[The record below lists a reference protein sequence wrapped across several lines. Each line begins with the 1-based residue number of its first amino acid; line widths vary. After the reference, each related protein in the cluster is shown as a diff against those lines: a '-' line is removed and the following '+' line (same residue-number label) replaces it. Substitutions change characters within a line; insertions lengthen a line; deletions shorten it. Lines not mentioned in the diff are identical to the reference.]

1 MKPITDLI
9 RLTHTHLRLR
19 QFLFAGLIGV
29 VVGSGSYLL
38 GIGSTTSVGLGV
50 GVLLVTMGWFVRQWP
65 SLSIEVI
72 RYLHEAVPETEYSLQ
87 LLTQPEHN
95 IAEALQVHRIRSRE
109 YALPSFW
116 EHYRGLWPLLVL
128 AGLMLALSFGKE
140 HLRAFFLQNKTEKA
154 QSAGSTDLP
163 ESTAPA
169 LPPSMSKGE
178 VRLSP
183 PPYTRQ
189 PEIVS
194 QDLNIKALVNSTLTW
209 QVTLD
214 HADRLSLYMLLPS
227 GEKKPFAKTGATF
240 AYQDKLLGSGMY
252 QLVGYQADTVAFRS
266 AWYRAEAVQDSPPVI
281 QPRSKELYVFHTYRS
296 PAIRSISA
304 QISDDFQVMQVYL
317 VATVAKGSGENI
329 KFREVKIPLS
339 TTPFTKKTLSY
350 GLNLT
355 QLQLSPGDELY
366 YYWAALDNRQP
377 EPNFTKSDTYFI
389 VYQDTTKADAA
400 QLATMAVNVVPEF
413 FRSQRQIIIDTEKLL
428 ANQKKMSVK
437 QFNFTSDDL
446 GHEQKILRLRY
457 GQYLGEEYETN
468 IGASGNPNDDEDG
481 DFFGKFVHK
490 HDTEEE
496 SHDHGHAPGHAHDH
510 GEGASSTSSTDP
522 LAALMEQYVHAHDN
536 GEMNTFYEESTRSLL
551 KMALDQMWQSELHLR
566 LYEPKKALP
575 YQYKA
580 LDFLKRAQHKAR
592 TFAKKS
598 GFDPPPI
605 KEKEMRL
612 TGDTKRIVEDVFGYS
627 RTYSAE
633 QVSRWAA
640 SYLGW
645 MNATALSQEA
655 KSSRSQV
662 GSNLM
667 AYLSAQSLQNWKLIG
682 YIQRLNQDESLGTR
696 ERNELTSALLALSVP
711 PTGASTARVVQPK
724 LEKAFRESLLHS
736 RQ

>member
-9 RLTHTHLRLR
+9 RLTHIHFRLR
-19 QFLFAGLIGV
+19 QLLLAVLIGV
-29 VVGSGSYLL
+29 VIGNGSYLV
-38 GIGSTTSVGLGV
+38 GIGSTSPLWMGLGAF
-50 GVLLVTMGWFVRQWP
+50 LLTMSWFVRQWP
-65 SLSIEVI
+65 SLSTQVI

-87 LLTQPEHN
+87 LLTQPKHN

-116 EHYRGLWPLLVL
+116 EQYRSLWPLLVL
-128 AGLMLALSFGKE
+128 AGLLLVLSFSKE
-140 HLRAFFLQNKTEKA
+140 HLRAFFLQNKTEKTKV
-154 QSAGSTDLP
+154 AGATDLP
-163 ESTAPA
+163 ESMTPA
-169 LPPSMSKGE
+169 LPPSMSKGQ

-194 QDLNIKALVNSTLTW
+194 QDLNIKALVNSTVSW

-214 HADRLSLYMLLPS
+214 HAERLSLYMLLPS
-227 GEKKPFAKTGATF
+227 GEKKPFAKKGATF

-252 QLVGYQADTVAFRS
+252 QLVGYQADSIAFRS
-266 AWYRAEAVQDSPPVI
+266 VWYRAEAVQDSPPII
-281 QPRSKELYVFHTYRS
+281 QPTSKELYVFHTHRS
-296 PAIRSISA
+296 PTTRSISA
-304 QISDDFQVMQVYL
+304 QISDDFQVVQVYL

-339 TTPFTKKTLSY
+339 TSPFTKKTISY
-350 GLNLT
+350 GLNLA
-355 QLQLSPGDELY
+355 QLQLTPGDELY

-400 QLATMAVNVVPEF
+400 QLATMAINVVPDF
-413 FRSQRQIIIDTEKLL
+413 FRSQRQIILDTEKLL
-428 ANQKKMSVK
+428 ANQKKMTAK

-468 IGASGNPNDDEDG
+468 IGASGNPNEEDG

-496 SHDHGHAPGHAHDH
+496 AHDHGHTPGHNHDH
-510 GEGASSTSSTDP
+510 GGGASTTSTDP

-536 GEMNTFYEESTRSLL
+536 GEMNTFYEESTRSFL
-551 KMALDQMWQSELHLR
+551 KMALDQMWQSELYLR

-580 LDFLKRAQHKAR
+580 LDLLKRAQHKAR

-655 KSSRSQV
+655 KSSRSKV

-667 AYLSAQSLQNWKLIG
+667 AYLSAKSLQNWKLIG
-682 YIQRLNQDESLGTR
+682 YMQRLHQDEILGTR
-696 ERNELTSALLALSVP
+696 ERNELTSALLALSLP
-711 PTGASTARVVQPK
+711 PTGASMARVVQPK

-736 RQ
+736 RK